1 MPRRAYAAA
10 MTSRR
15 NHASGG
21 IFIFLGT
28 LIGLFI
34 GASNG
39 ALALGMF
46 AGFAAGLAIAALIWL
61 SDRWRD

>member
-1 MPRRAYAAA
+1 MAPPRNQAA
-10 MTSRR
+10 
-15 NHASGG
+15 GG

-28 LIGLFI
+28 LAGLFI

-46 AGFAAGLAIAALIWL
+46 AGFAIGAAIAAIIWL
-61 SDRWRD
+61 VGRRRA